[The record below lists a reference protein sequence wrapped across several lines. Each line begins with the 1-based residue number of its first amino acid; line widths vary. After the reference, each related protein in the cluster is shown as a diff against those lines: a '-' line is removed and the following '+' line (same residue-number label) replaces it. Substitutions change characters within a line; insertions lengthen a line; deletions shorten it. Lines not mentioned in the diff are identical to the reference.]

1 MTDPRPATGSVFYG
15 SPAPLSSGRGAWTMA
30 VVTTLITAFAE
41 FGSMTGDR
49 EVVVEAGKARRGA

>member
-1 MTDPRPATGSVFYG
+1 
-15 SPAPLSSGRGAWTMA
+15 MA
-30 VVTTLITAFAE
+30 VVTTLTTAFAE